1 MNHVAD
7 ISTERLVL
15 AALVKN
21 DEYLHQVIPFL
32 KKEFFQD
39 KNEARIFEYIS
50 DYVFKFKDA
59 PNMATLAISANT
71 DETLDETR
79 TEQIRGVI
87 NDIFTIDPPNN
98 LEWLKKT
105 SEAWGKERSIY
116 NAMMRGV
123 DIFQGT
129 ADKKDK
135 ADMGMVPTLLSEA
148 LGFCFDSRVGTD
160 FHDDIERRW
169 DYYTNPA
176 NKLAFNIDIFNEVTE
191 GGIPRKTLNVLAAGV
206 HVGKSLS
213 LISFAA
219 MYMRL
224 GYNVLYISNEMS
236 EEEVFKRADANI
248 LNVEMRNLQ
257 HLGKDVFTS
266 RIQALKSRT
275 QGRLKVK
282 EYGPS
287 ASSIIHYRH
296 LLNELATKQDFVP
309 DVIMVDYLQI
319 TAAASVKRGE
329 NTNSY
334 FKVVS
339 EELRAFAKE
348 SNTVLWTAAQFN
360 RKGMSD
366 NDADMGDLADSK
378 AIADTADSMW
388 ALTRTEEL
396 DKLGQLM
403 VKQLKNRFAEKTT
416 RLRFV
421 VGVDT
426 SRQLLFQVDQPPI
439 EELNPDKHTP
449 KSGGRELGKTDA
461 MKAKFARNHEDE
473 DRPINR
479 FGQQQGGGG
488 RFGAFNF

>member
-1 MNHVAD
+1 MAEITV
-7 ISTERLVL
+7 ERTILS
-15 AALVKN
+15 ALVKN
-21 DEYLHQVIPFL
+21 PEFAHQVLPFL
-32 KKEFFQD
+32 KPEFFVD
-39 KNEARIFEYIS
+39 SSERRMYEYIS
-50 DYVFKFKDA
+50 KYSYDFQDV
-59 PNMATLAISANT
+59 PNKAALTISAIN
-71 DETLDETR
+71 DSKLDENSGER
-79 TEQIRGVI
+79 LRLVI
-87 NDIFTIDPPNN
+87 EDVFDINPPTKM
-98 LEWLKKT
+98 EWLKKT
-105 SEAWGKERSIY
+105 AEDWGRERAIY
-116 NAMMRGV
+116 NAMARG
-123 DIFQGT
+123 IEIHTGT

-135 ADMGMVPTLLSEA
+135 ADMGLIPSLLSEA

-160 FHDDIERRW
+160 FHNDVDQRW
-169 DYYTNPA
+169 DYYTNPVH
-176 NKLAFNIDIFNEVTE
+176 KLAFNIDVFNDVTD

-213 LISFAA
+213 LISLAA
-219 MYMRL
+219 MYTRL

-236 EEEVFKRADANI
+236 EEEVFKRFDANM
-248 LNVEMRNLQ
+248 LNTEMRNLQ
-257 HLGKDVFTS
+257 HLGRDVFTS
-266 RIQALKSRT
+266 RIQALKAKT
-275 QGRLKVK
+275 QGRFKVK

-287 ASSIIHYRH
+287 ASTIINYRH

-309 DVIMVDYLQI
+309 DVVMVDYLQI

-334 FKVVS
+334 YKAVA

-348 SNTVLWTAAQFN
+348 NNVVLWTAAQFN

-366 NDADMGDLADSK
+366 TDAEMTDLADSK

-396 DKLGQLM
+396 DSLGQLL

-426 SRQLLFQVDQPPI
+426 SRQLLYQVDQPPM
-439 EELNPDKHTP
+439 EELNPEKHG
-449 KSGGRELGKTDA
+449 KSGEKNLGREEA
-461 MKAKFARNHEDE
+461 MKAKFGTRDDGEADK
-473 DRPINR
+473 PINR
-479 FGQQQGGGG
+479 FGQQQGGG